1 MEPPSPLTSWVNP
14 FPSRFINR
22 TACFQARNVSYFLE
36 SRMSLEKIKLDEDEL
51 GSPSFD
57 GFPFILYVHFYDFTA
72 ARIWVL

>member
-1 MEPPSPLTSWVNP
+1 M
-14 FPSRFINR
+14 
-22 TACFQARNVSYFLE
+22 SYFLE